1 MNAKKAR
8 KLRQDLRARG
18 INPSEATYA
27 KTTYHQKLVM
37 PIFEMVSVPDPIT
50 LVPGSGRKQYQLM
63 KKVFAHV

>member
-1 MNAKKAR
+1 
-8 KLRQDLRARG
+8 
-18 INPSEATYA
+18 
-27 KTTYHQKLVM
+27 M